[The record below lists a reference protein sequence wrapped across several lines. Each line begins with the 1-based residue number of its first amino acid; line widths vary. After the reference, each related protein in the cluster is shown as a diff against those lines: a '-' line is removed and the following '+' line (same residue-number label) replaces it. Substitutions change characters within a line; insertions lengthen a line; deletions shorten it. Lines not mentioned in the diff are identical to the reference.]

1 MPTRRTL
8 VSGFAALALAGSL
21 LGASA
26 PAFAASSSGTA
37 STAASGPK
45 TDGAHSICMRAPR
58 IDARISRDLTRLN
71 GPVTRV
77 GSVARLE
84 KRVADAK
91 AAGQTAIETYLQDRL
106 TAREALIP
114 TLKQRQ
120 SDLAAV
126 EAWCGTT
133 DNGTSNGSSNGT
145 GNS

>member
-26 PAFAASSSGTA
+26 PAFAASPSGSA
-37 STAASGPK
+37 SPAAGPK
-45 TDGAHSICMRAPR
+45 TDGAHGLCLRAPR

-84 KRVADAK
+84 KRVEDAK
-91 AAGQTAIETYLQDRL
+91 AAGQTAVETYLQDRL

-126 EAWCGTT
+126 ESWCSST
-133 DNGTSNGSSNGT
+133 DNGTSNGTGT
-145 GNS
+145 S